1 MTKRTF
7 IIVSVLYLV
16 ATALFCFALYTDG
29 HPTLSMAIASL
40 AIISWGC
47 VKIAVETNGF
57 KTPRRK
63 NKPQTF

>member
-7 IIVSVLYLV
+7 IIVSVLYFV

-29 HPTLSMAIASL
+29 HPTLSMGIASL
-40 AIISWGC
+40 ATVSWTC

>member
-40 AIISWGC
+40 AIVAWGC